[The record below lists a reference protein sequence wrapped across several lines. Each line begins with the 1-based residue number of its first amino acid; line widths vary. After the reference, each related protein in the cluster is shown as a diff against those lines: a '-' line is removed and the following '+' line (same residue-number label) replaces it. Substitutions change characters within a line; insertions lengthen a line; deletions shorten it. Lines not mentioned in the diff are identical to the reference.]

1 MSIDVNEILVL
12 PVSERLRLVEAV
24 WDSIAAEAASVPV
37 PDWHRE
43 ELDRRLNTTETKLIY
58 GRPAAEVIEDLRKR
72 K

>member
-1 MSIDVNEILVL
+1 MPIDVNEILVL
-12 PVSERLRLVEAV
+12 PVPERLRLVEAV
-24 WDSIAAEAASVPV
+24 WDSLAAEAASVPV

-43 ELDRRLNTTETKLIY
+43 ELDRRLGAAEVERVY